1 MNKKQRLGQYFST
14 INPFN
19 DKPLKLW
26 LDKIPNFETQSL
38 LEPFA
43 GNCDI
48 LNYFPKKKWTCFDID
63 PIKKKM

>member
-48 LNYFPKKKWTCFDID
+48 FKFI
-63 PIKKKM
+63 